1 MAKSIE
7 VEDGTVSVGD
17 DIWFKE
23 DVERCGTVKR
33 INGKF
38 VDIEYMDSWSETHT
52 TTKHADR
59 CWLEE

>member
-23 DVERCGTVKR
+23 DVERSGTVKR

-38 VDIEYMDSWSETHT
+38 IDIEYTDSWNENHL